1 MDMRNMEQVA
11 LQKIALKCKED
22 LYYLAKYILGYELME
37 PHVHQEL
44 CDYTTSL
51 LPSHPNLPETT
62 GQTEGLESQFDP
74 RNKNLLLLMP
84 RGTFKSSVVTIGFPL
99 QMLLN
104 EPDIRILLD
113 SETFGK
119 SKAFL
124 SELKGHLEQ
133 NEKYRAI
140 YHAIHGVY
148 PDSVDGVRRNK
159 ELLWTDSQ
167 IVVQARKRFRK
178 EPTISC
184 AGIDVTKNGMHYDLI
199 ICDDLHSEKN
209 VTNKEQIDQVIDHW
223 KLAYSLLDPGM
234 PMIVIGTRWHFSDLY
249 QHILDTERDG
259 FNILIKRAIN
269 HDGSLLFPERL
280 TEKFL
285 EDVKRKQGT
294 SIFSKQYLNEPVD
307 DENATFKRSNM
318 IRKPWAEVKDLPI
331 NWYMSVDPSY
341 EGEYSDYTAMIIAG
355 MDHQRQLYVRHLLR
369 AKMTYA
375 DIIQNMFDLWG
386 RFKPKMI
393 LLETLGAQK
402 SIMYELNNQ
411 QKLKGT
417 WLPIQE
423 IRQRPTAKEERIRA
437 LAPFYE
443 FHRIFHIKECPQLD
457 DLEYE
462 LSTFPSGKHDDM
474 IDALSTILE
483 VATPANAR
491 KTPDTVKEKRRVLY
505 KPRSPITGV

>member
-1 MDMRNMEQVA
+1 MNPQDVESAA
-11 LQKIALKCKED
+11 LDKIAARCRYD
-22 LYYLAKYILGYELME
+22 LFYLCKYILGYELME

-51 LPSHPNLPETT
+51 LPNHPNLPETT
-62 GQTEGLESQFDP
+62 GKTEGLESQFDP

-84 RGTFKSSVVTIGFPL
+84 RGTFKSSVVTIGFSL

-104 EPDIRILLD
+104 DPDIRILID

-124 SELKGHLEQ
+124 SEIKGHLEQ

-140 YHAIHGVY
+140 FKHIHGVY
-148 PDSVDGVRRNK
+148 PNGTEERKNK
-159 ELLWTDSQ
+159 DLLWSDSQ
-167 IVVQARKRFRK
+167 INIQARKRWRK
-178 EPTISC
+178 EPTLSC

-209 VTNKEQIDQVIDHW
+209 VTNKEQIEQVIEHFR
-223 KLAYSLLDPGM
+223 LAYSLLDPGC
-234 PMIVIGTRWHFSDLY
+234 PIIIIGTRWHFLDLY
-249 QHILDTERDG
+249 QHILDNERDD

-280 TEKFL
+280 TLQFL
-285 EDVKRKQGT
+285 EAVKRKQGT
-294 SIFSKQYLNEPVD
+294 GTFSKQYLNEPVD
-307 DENATFKRSNM
+307 DENATFKRSHFV
-318 IRKPWAEVKDLPI
+318 RKPWELVKDRPM

-341 EGEYSDYTAMIIAG
+341 GGEYSDYTAIVVAG
-355 MDHQRQLYVRHLLR
+355 MDHQRQLYVRHILR
-369 AKMTYA
+369 AKMTYSE
-375 DIIQNMFDLWG
+375 IIQNMFEINSIY
-386 RFKPKMI
+386 KPKVI
-393 LLETLGAQK
+393 LLETLGSQK

-411 QKLKGT
+411 QKIKGA

-423 IRQRPTAKEERIRA
+423 IRQRPVAKEERIRA

-443 FHRIFHIKECPQLD
+443 FGRIFHIRECPQLD

-462 LSTFPSGKHDDM
+462 LATFPSSKHDDVV
-474 IDALSTILE
+474 DALSSILE
-483 VATPANAR
+483 VATAPSSH
-491 KTPDTVKEKRRVLY
+491 KTSDTIKEKRRVLY
-505 KPRSPITGV
+505 KPRSIITGV